1 MYVEFFAFVLVKEY
15 EKVMKLSLR
24 TSEERVRARGRRGA
38 VFHQE
43 SERALLLP

>member
-1 MYVEFFAFVLVKEY
+1 MYLEFFCLCFGRGVLKSDDAFIKNL
-15 EKVMKLSLR
+15 M
-24 TSEERVRARGRRGA
+24 ERVRAWRGGV